1 MSNLP
6 RVAAAVAALLLLGTA
21 AYHGTF
27 YNEVSQSIANSSA
40 DAFLKRAVPAF
51 WIFLSWHLAALA
63 LACVWA
69 AVRGGPAAR
78 PLVCFTALVVTGDTL
93 WLLTQRG
100 FFAGT
105 ALLAL
110 AAICLAVAGLTWQA
124 A

>member
-69 AVRGGPAAR
+69 AVRGGPAQHAQLDVPGR
-78 PLVCFTALVVTGDTL
+78 KADPG
-93 WLLTQRG
+93 
-100 FFAGT
+100 
-105 ALLAL
+105 ALLDQRHQV
-110 AAICLAVAGLTWQA
+110 IAGQ
-124 A
+124 